1 MKTLTLFLEVKM
13 TVFKLSEKLNLTF
26 LNKADNIEI
35 TGAFASDL
43 LSDVVGNTSEGNVLL
58 SVQVHKN
65 IVAVASL
72 VGLAAVIITSGRTPD
87 QSVIDA
93 ANGNGLN
100 LLSSEDSTFTLSGKM
115 YELGLRD

>member
-1 MKTLTLFLEVKM
+1 M
-13 TVFKLSEKLNLTF
+13 TIYELIEKLNLKS
-26 LNKADNIEI
+26 LNKTDDVEI

-43 LSDVVGNTSEGNVLL
+43 LSDVIGNTSAGNILL

-93 ANGNGLN
+93 AQKNELC
-100 LLSSEDSTFTLSGKM
+100 LLSSEESTFMLAGKL

>member
-1 MKTLTLFLEVKM
+1 M
-13 TVFKLSEKLNLTF
+13 TVHELIEKLNLKP
-26 LNKADNIEI
+26 LNKADDMEI

-43 LSDVVGNTSEGNVLL
+43 LSDVVGNTSEGNILL

-72 VGLAAVIITSGRTPD
+72 VGLAAVIITSGRAPE

-93 ANGNGLN
+93 AKDKELN
-100 LLSSEDSTFTLSGKM
+100 LLSSEESTFTLAGKM
-115 YELGLRD
+115 YELGLRAD

>member
-1 MKTLTLFLEVKM
+1 MEMTIYELTG
-13 TVFKLSEKLNLTF
+13 KLNLKS
-26 LNKADNIEI
+26 LNKTDDVEV

-43 LSDVVGNTSEGNVLL
+43 LSDVVGNTSAGNILL

-93 ANGNGLN
+93 AQENELC
-100 LLSSEDSTFTLSGKM
+100 LLSSEESTFMLAGKL

>member
-1 MKTLTLFLEVKM
+1 MTIYELTG
-13 TVFKLSEKLNLTF
+13 KLNLKS
-26 LNKADNIEI
+26 LNKTDDVEV

-43 LSDVVGNTSEGNVLL
+43 LSDVVGNTSAGNILL

-93 ANGNGLN
+93 AQENELC
-100 LLSSEDSTFTLSGKM
+100 LLSSEESTFMLAGKL

>member
-1 MKTLTLFLEVKM
+1 M
-13 TVFKLSEKLNLTF
+13 TIYELIEKLNLKS
-26 LNKADNIEI
+26 LNKTDDVEI

-43 LSDVVGNTSEGNVLL
+43 LSDVVGNTSAGNILL

-93 ANGNGLN
+93 AQKNELC
-100 LLSSEDSTFTLSGKM
+100 LLSSEESTFMLAGKL

>member
-1 MKTLTLFLEVKM
+1 M
-13 TVFKLSEKLNLTF
+13 TIYQLIEKLNLKS
-26 LNKADNIEI
+26 LNKTNDLDV

-43 LSDVVGNTSEGNVLL
+43 LSDVVGNTSAGNILL

-93 ANGNGLN
+93 AQKNELC
-100 LLSSEDSTFTLSGKM
+100 LLSSEESTFMLAGKL

>member
-1 MKTLTLFLEVKM
+1 MTIYELT
-13 TVFKLSEKLNLTF
+13 EKLNLKS
-26 LNKADNIEI
+26 LNKADDVDVS
-35 TGAFASDL
+35 GVFASDL
-43 LSDVVGNTSEGNVLL
+43 LSDVVGNTSEGNILL

-87 QSVIDA
+87 KSVVDA
-93 ANGNGLN
+93 AQNNELN
-100 LLSSEDSTFTLSGKM
+100 LLSSEESTFMLAGKL

>member
-1 MKTLTLFLEVKM
+1 MTIYQLT
-13 TVFKLSEKLNLTF
+13 EKLNLKS
-26 LNKADNIEI
+26 LNKTDDVEV

-43 LSDVVGNTSEGNVLL
+43 LSDVVGNTSAGNILL

-93 ANGNGLN
+93 AQENELS
-100 LLSSEDSTFTLSGKM
+100 LLSSEESTFMLAGKL

>member
-1 MKTLTLFLEVKM
+1 M
-13 TVFKLSEKLNLTF
+13 TVYQLIEKLNLNV
-26 LNKADNIEI
+26 LNKADDMEI
-35 TGAFASDL
+35 SGVFASDL

-72 VGLAAVIITSGRTPD
+72 VGLSAVIITSGRAPE

-93 ANGNGLN
+93 AKDKELN
-100 LLSSEDSTFTLSGKM
+100 LLSSEKSTFTLAGKM
-115 YELGLRD
+115 YELGLRES